1 MMRFYSLL
9 AGLIL
14 TCGSQVQAIDM
25 IYTMS
30 GGTFSGS
37 LNGVAFTSATYSI
50 TATADPANVQTG
62 SYMGNYPIYT
72 LLATPSITIN
82 GFAPA
87 TLTALDWK
95 VMSADLNNMSTGVSL
110 VAFGQLLA
118 NTPDFELQFQNG
130 SGLYN
135 KFSTPASYTQADFG
149 VGYGGS
155 NSLATSAGALLVTAN
170 SGTGTGVGVFTVV
183 AVPEPSTYALTAIAT
198 GVMAYLARR
207 RKAKLA

>member
-14 TCGSQVQAIDM
+14 TCGAQVQASNM

-37 LNGVAFTSATYSI
+37 LNGVSFTSATYSI

-62 SYMGNYPIYT
+62 TFMGQPLYS

-87 TLTALDWK
+87 TLTASDWK
-95 VMSADLNNMSTGVSL
+95 VMSLDLNNISAGESV
-110 VAFGQLLA
+110 VIFGQLLA
-118 NTPDFELQFQNG
+118 NTPDFELTFPNG

-135 KFSTPASYTQADFG
+135 NFSTPATYNSQGDFA
-149 VGYGGS
+149 VGSGS

-198 GVMAYLARR
+198 GVMTYLARR

>member
-1 MMRFYSLL
+1 MMMRFYCALV
-9 AGLIL
+9 GLIL
-14 TCGSQVQAIDM
+14 ACGAQVQAIDM

-62 SYMGNYPIYT
+62 SYFGYPLYT

-87 TLTALDWK
+87 TLTASDWK
-95 VMSADLNNMSTGVSL
+95 VMSVDLNNSQSGVSA
-110 VAFGQLLA
+110 VIFGQLLA
-118 NTPDFELQFQNG
+118 STPDFELVFPNG

-135 KFSTPASYTQADFG
+135 NFSTPASYTQADFG
-149 VGYGGS
+149 VSSGS

-183 AVPEPSTYALTAIAT
+183 ALPEPSTYALTAIAT

>member
-1 MMRFYSLL
+1 MVRFYCALV
-9 AGLIL
+9 GLIL
-14 TCGSQVQAIDM
+14 ACGAQVQAGDM
-25 IYTMS
+25 VYTMS

-37 LNGVAFTSATYSI
+37 LNGVSFTSATYSI

-62 SYMGNYPIYT
+62 NYMGQPLYT

-87 TLTALDWK
+87 TFTASDWK
-95 VMSADLNNMSTGVSL
+95 VMSLDLNNISAGDSV

-118 NTPDFELQFQNG
+118 NTPDFELTFPNG

-135 KFSTPASYTQADFG
+135 NFSTPATYNSYGDFA
-149 VGYGGS
+149 VGSGS
-155 NSLATSAGALLVTAN
+155 NSLATSAGALLVTAY
-170 SGTGTGVGVFTVV
+170 SGTGSMVGVFTVV

-198 GVMAYLARR
+198 GVMAYLTRR

>member
-1 MMRFYSLL
+1 MMMRFYSLL

-14 TCGSQVQAIDM
+14 TCGAQVQASNM

-37 LNGVAFTSATYSI
+37 LNGVSFTSATYSI

-62 SYMGNYPIYT
+62 NYLGYPLYT

-87 TLTALDWK
+87 TLTASDWK
-95 VMSADLNNMSTGVSL
+95 VMSLDLNNSQPGASVVS
-110 VAFGQLLA
+110 FSQYLA
-118 NTPDFELQFQNG
+118 NTPDFELFFLNG

-135 KFSTPASYTQADFG
+135 NFSTSASYNQANFA
-149 VGYGGS
+149 VSSGS

-170 SGTGTGVGVFTVV
+170 TATGTGVGSFTVV

>member
-1 MMRFYSLL
+1 MMRFYC
-9 AGLIL
+9 AFVGLIL
-14 TCGSQVQAIDM
+14 ACGVQVQAIDM
-25 IYTMS
+25 VYTMS

-37 LNGVAFTSATYSI
+37 LNGVSFTSATYSI

-62 SYMGNYPIYT
+62 NYMGQPLYT

-87 TLTALDWK
+87 TFTASDWK
-95 VMSADLNNMSTGVSL
+95 VMSVDLNNSQSGVS
-110 VAFGQLLA
+110 VVIFGQLLA
-118 NTPDFELQFQNG
+118 STPDFELVFPNG

-135 KFSTPASYTQADFG
+135 NFSTPASYTQADFG
-149 VGYGGS
+149 VGSGS

>member
-1 MMRFYSLL
+1 MMMRFYCAL

-62 SYMGNYPIYT
+62 AFGGQTLYG

-87 TLTALDWK
+87 TLTASDWK
-95 VMSADLNNMSTGVSL
+95 VMSVDLNNMSTGFSV
-110 VAFGQLLA
+110 VIFGQLLA
-118 NTPDFELQFQNG
+118 NTPDFELQFSNG

-135 KFSTPASYTQADFG
+135 NFSTVASYTQADFG
-149 VGYGGS
+149 LGSGS

>member
-1 MMRFYSLL
+1 MMMRFYC
-9 AGLIL
+9 AFVGLIL
-14 TCGSQVQAIDM
+14 ACGVQVQAIDM
-25 IYTMS
+25 VYTMS

-62 SYMGNYPIYT
+62 NYMGQPLYT

-87 TLTALDWK
+87 TLTATDWK
-95 VMSADLNNMSTGVSL
+95 VMSLDLNNMSSGVSL
-110 VAFGQLLA
+110 VIFGQLLA
-118 NTPDFELQFQNG
+118 NTPDFELQFSNG

-135 KFSTPASYTQADFG
+135 NFSTPASYTQADFG
-149 VGYGGS
+149 VGSGS

-170 SGTGTGVGVFTVV
+170 SGTGSMVGVFTVV

-198 GVMAYLARR
+198 GVMAYLTRR

>member
-1 MMRFYSLL
+1 MMMRFYC
-9 AGLIL
+9 AFVGLIL
-14 TCGSQVQAIDM
+14 ACGVQVQAIDM
-25 IYTMS
+25 VYTMS

-62 SYMGNYPIYT
+62 SYFGYPLYT

-87 TLTALDWK
+87 TLTASDWK
-95 VMSADLNNMSTGVSL
+95 VMSVDLNNSQSGVSA
-110 VAFGQLLA
+110 VIFGQLLA
-118 NTPDFELQFQNG
+118 STPDFELVFPNG

-135 KFSTPASYTQADFG
+135 NFSTPASYTQADFG
-149 VGYGGS
+149 VGSGS